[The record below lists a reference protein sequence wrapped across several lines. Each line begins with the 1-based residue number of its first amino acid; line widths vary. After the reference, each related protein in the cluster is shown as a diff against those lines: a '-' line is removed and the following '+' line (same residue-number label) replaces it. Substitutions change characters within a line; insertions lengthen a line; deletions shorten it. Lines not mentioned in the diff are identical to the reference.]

1 MRCLFILFSFT
12 TLILT
17 LGSIPNTPQTANT
30 RPGDENNKPQVK
42 IGTSRVNNNQPVR
55 TTRNIQEPLH
65 QRPNQNT
72 NHQFHSHST
81 ASHSSSPSQS
91 PPMNP
96 LLKRVSTASLCLI
109 YFILAWRAL
118 GSYELSGLFVNGI
131 FRFLCTVSVSIVFIS
146 NCIALI
152 LCLAGNVL
160 KPIDVKNQLKFV
172 LALNTIKESVELVY
186 NILMMVLASSG
197 AEFSKDF
204 YLGRFI
210 TSLYFLML
218 CLSTSKIRWTA
229 APPSSFAPPPT
240 STSAANPYQNYD
252 QSYDGQSSSP
262 VYESTS
268 YNYDQGEVEP
278 EQGPF

>member
-1 MRCLFILFSFT
+1 MRCLFILISLISLIS
-12 TLILT
+12 TL
-17 LGSIPNTPQTANT
+17 SRIPKTPQSAHT
-30 RPGDENNKPQVK
+30 RPGDEKNKPQVK
-42 IGTSRVNNNQPVR
+42 IGTSRVNNNQPVHKA
-55 TTRNIQEPLH
+55 RNIQEPLR
-65 QRPNQNT
+65 QRPNQNI

-81 ASHSSSPSQS
+81 ASHSSASPQS
-91 PPMNP
+91 PPINP

-131 FRFLCTVSVSIVFIS
+131 IRFFCTVSVSIVFIS

-172 LALNTIKESVELVY
+172 LALNTIRESVELVY

-240 STSAANPYQNYD
+240 ATSAGDPYRNYD
-252 QSYDGQSSSP
+252 QSYDGQPAPP

-278 EQGPF
+278 AQGPF